1 MLLTAVN
8 KVAETE
14 VKNIRYYCIKLNNLK
29 MDNNFSAQVKEIIS
43 FSREEA
49 LRLGNDFIGTEHL
62 LLGLIREGDN
72 TAVRILKSFNVDLYE
87 LRKEIEL
94 AVKDKTGKNLANI
107 NSLPLTKQAEKVI
120 RITVLEAKALKSTT
134 VETEHLML
142 SILKNKENV
151 ATQILNH
158 YDVDYERFKGELSI
172 LQGGTPT
179 SDYNDPGSEEFEED
193 EERRQY
199 QQQRKPASGNTKSK
213 TPVLDNFGR
222 DITKFAE

>member
-1 MLLTAVN
+1 MLTSVD
-8 KVAETE
+8 KPRKTGI
-14 VKNIRYYCIKLNNLK
+14 KNIRYYCIKHNYLD

-94 AVKDKTGKNLANI
+94 AVKDKTGKNIANI

-120 RITVLEAKALKSTT
+120 RVTVLEAKALKSPT

-142 SILKNKENV
+142 SILKNKENI
-151 ATQILNH
+151 ATQILNQF
-158 YDVDYERFKGELSI
+158 DVDYDLFKNEL
-172 LQGGTPT
+172 GFVT
-179 SDYNDPGSEEFEED
+179 SNPPQAEFNEED
-193 EERRQY
+193 EFDEERKQY
-199 QQQRKPASGNTKSK
+199 GQQSRSQKG
-213 TPVLDNFGR
+213 G
-222 DITKFAE
+222 